1 MPRQKSSLAF
11 SVVLFYFFHV
21 LLHWLDL
28 FFSLICLLVKHLPLH
43 VRHVSPIVF
52 FVFFFLFIT
61 ASPTPLNSKI
71 KLKTEARNSMR
82 GPLWLSD
89 GCHFRV
95 CQWFGPSGTG
105 ETILPWSSLP
115 LWGFF
120 LVQVHLYPWRS
131 FPTVHTQ
138 GALPA
143 GLQPGASIRSIRS

>member
-11 SVVLFYFFHV
+11 SVVLFYFLHV

-43 VRHVSPIVF
+43 VRHVSPI
-52 FVFFFLFIT
+52 FFFLFIT

-71 KLKTEARNSMR
+71 KSKTEARNSMR

-143 GLQPGASIRSIRS
+143 GLQPGASIRSVRS

>member
-11 SVVLFYFFHV
+11 SVVLFYFLHV

-43 VRHVSPIVF
+43 VRHVSPI
-52 FVFFFLFIT
+52 FFFLFIT

-71 KLKTEARNSMR
+71 KSKTEARNSMC